1 VENAQPAAIATHKM
15 ILFMVSPFKG
25 TGGSAMITRARTG
38 FQSGRIMRGSGNGF
52 RRAAIPL
59 PAKLGRQKWAALPV
73 LEISIGENATPVT
86 DMSAAVREG
95 SCPGSQIA
103 VRREPSRVAFISIA
117 ERSTF
122 RAVPHVQSEERVD
135 MRAHRVFL
143 SFAIAMGC
151 GITLQGLA
159 FSQEYRGT
167 WEQQMACTPDVWRLC
182 GAQVP
187 DVERIVACLR
197 RNTPQLSG
205 RCRAVFE
212 QGDNA
217 PTRGEESDYGQRRY
231 DRDYGPKRY
240 DYDDE

>member
-1 VENAQPAAIATHKM
+1 M
-15 ILFMVSPFKG
+15 
-25 TGGSAMITRARTG
+25 GSAAPP
-38 FQSGRIMRGSGNGF
+38 FHYPQN
-52 RRAAIPL
+52 
-59 PAKLGRQKWAALPV
+59 WAAKNGRPCRV

-95 SCPGSQIA
+95 SCLGSQIA

-231 DRDYGPKRY
+231 DRDYGPKCY